1 MIGLIYWMIVTL
13 ISIIGV
19 VVVHNQHR
27 RIERLQQHM
36 IEGLKHAI
44 RAMGGEITEE
54 QGQLTI
60 QYHERGEDE

>member
-1 MIGLIYWMIVTL
+1 MIGLIYWTIITF
-13 ISIIGV
+13 IYIIGV

-27 RIERLQQHM
+27 KYERSQQLLIEV
-36 IEGLKHAI
+36 LKCAI
-44 RAMGGEITEE
+44 RDMGGEITEE